1 MSSNCQ
7 ICKSFRLAFVC
18 TLSGGLAG
26 FLANY
31 YDLGSTLEM
40 SATFSGAMF
49 PLLWNKK
56 HQSHS

>member
-7 ICKSFRLAFVC
+7 ICKSIRLVFVC
-18 TLSGGLAG
+18 TAFGGIAG

-49 PLLWNKK
+49 PLLRHNKRK
-56 HQSHS
+56 MHS